1 MPSRWRGAIFDC
13 DGLLVDT
20 QHCWEA
26 AYRAAVAEAGVALS
40 SERFAAL
47 CESLNGASV
56 GIAAER
62 LGDVLGHEVP
72 AGSLRRALED
82 AITAGPLRPLPGA
95 EGLLA
100 ALSGRLPLA
109 VASNAPAAVVDAAL
123 RGAGLRDHFAHVVS
137 ADEVASPKPDPAV
150 YLEACRRLAVDPAVA
165 VAFEDSSLGA
175 TAARAA
181 GIFLVAVPSA
191 QAEEFEAEIEAST
204 LGDGRILDA
213 LGLDRTPA
221 TGA

>member
-26 AYRAAVAEAGVALS
+26 AYRAAVDGSGVTVGA
-40 SERFAAL
+40 ERFGAL

-62 LGDVLGHEVP
+62 LSRGLGRKIP
-72 AGSLRRALED
+72 AAFLQRALEE
-82 AITAGPLRPLPGA
+82 AIAAAPLRPMAGA
-95 EGLLA
+95 ARLLA
-100 ALSGRLPLA
+100 ALEGWLPLA

-123 RGAGLRDHFAHVVS
+123 RSAGLRDHFSDVVS
-137 ADEVASPKPDPAV
+137 AEQVAAPKPDPAV
-150 YLEACRRLAVDPAVA
+150 YLEACRRLAVEPATA
-165 VAFEDSSLGA
+165 VAFEDSPLGA

-181 GIFLVAVPSA
+181 GLFLVAVPSEQSDFDA
-191 QAEEFEAEIEAST
+191 DVQATSLEDAK
-204 LGDGRILDA
+204 ILEA
-213 LGLDRTPA
+213 LGQPLGR
-221 TGA
+221 